1 MTVNVKVL
9 LRDDVGGVGK
19 KGDIVDVAPGYAR
32 NFLVP
37 RGLAMKAT
45 DGMAEQAASMQRA
58 RETRHASDRAAAEQV
73 ATDLVSKVIAISA
86 RASDEGSL
94 FGSVTAHDL
103 VEAIQDQTGIEIDR
117 HDVHFEEQIKTVG
130 THHAQVKLHADVQ
143 FPVTIEVTGV
153 S

>member
-1 MTVNVKVL
+1 MTINVRVL

-45 DGMAEQAASMQRA
+45 DGMAEQAAAMQRA
-58 RETRHASDRAAAEQV
+58 RETRHAAARSDAEQV
-73 ATDLVSKVIAISA
+73 ATDLVSRVINVTA

-94 FGSVTAHDL
+94 FGSVTAVD
-103 VEAIQDQTGIEIDR
+103 VVTAIQEQTGVEIDR
-117 HDVHFEEQIKTVG
+117 HDVHFDEQIKTVG
-130 THHAQVKLHADVQ
+130 THQAQVKLHSDVQ
-143 FPVTIEVTGV
+143 FPVTIEVAGA